1 MVKMNQIGNETLRL
15 MSFGGGVVVESYK
28 HNQNNE
34 FGVMEEYTLQH
45 GPKEEMTGHPGGSGK
60 ASRRKSS
67 LYWTCEEPATG
78 ASLEGLVIQGEPN

>member
-1 MVKMNQIGNETLRL
+1 MVKMNQIGDESLRL

-45 GPKEEMTGHPGGSGK
+45 SLKEK
-60 ASRRKSS
+60 
-67 LYWTCEEPATG
+67 W
-78 ASLEGLVIQGEPN
+78 LVIQVDQERLLGGSQVCTEFVKDQLQELVWKAL